1 MYCFISND
9 ILNIEII
16 QCLGYDWKKNDIFN
30 MINIPINHHN
40 PNQFFLRIILGVEIS
55 IWIISIPNDINNPTG
70 YTQSNLVKALLSVSA
85 RIAKILS
92 VGVQIT
98 VSQSVKKIH
107 NIIMAF
113 ANEKNI
119 ISARV
124 FLFSTLLILE
134 KNIHIQIREATK
146 IPTKWILKLF
156 GLNIFKKVEK
166 DDGI

>member
-1 MYCFISND
+1 
-9 ILNIEII
+9 
-16 QCLGYDWKKNDIFN
+16 

-113 ANEKNI
+113 ASEKNI

-146 IPTKWILKLF
+146 IPTK
-156 GLNIFKKVEK
+156 
-166 DDGI
+166 